1 MSFPVPVAYD
11 LNAQKDTT
19 IVKYNNGD
27 QWEGLP
33 SPAEGAGDSQIKSL
47 KFTTVEDHT
56 TENPLVFNLDP
67 TDQCEILYYIE
78 DDYTPKPNEII
89 LGALGVHKGTSADPL
104 KFGHILQTDSNSRYS
119 MYSSSKAGIFTPE
132 TGEYRIPNLTGNKIP
147 KGYTFRLMQIK
158 TGALL

>member
-19 IVKYNNGD
+19 IIKYNNGD

-33 SPAEGAGDSQIKSL
+33 VIGEGDSQIKSL

-67 TDQCEILYYIE
+67 SDRCEILYYIE
-78 DDYTPKPNEII
+78 GEYTPHPNEII
-89 LGALGVHKGTSADPL
+89 VGALGVYRGGADPA
-104 KFGHILQTDSNSRYS
+104 
-119 MYSSSKAGIFTPE
+119 KAGHMIRTNQYGAYSGVSTSNAGTFTPE
-132 TGEYRIPNLTGNKIP
+132 TGECVIPNVAGYKIP

-158 TGALL
+158 TGAPL

>member
-1 MSFPVPVAYD
+1 MGFPVPIEYNMNEA
-11 LNAQKDTT
+11 KDNT

-33 SPAEGAGDSQIKSL
+33 SPAEGAGDLQIKSL

-78 DDYTPKPNEII
+78 GEYTPKPNEII
-89 LGALGVHKGTSADPL
+89 IGALGVHSGADSEPV
-104 KFGHILQTDSNSRYS
+104 
-119 MYSSSKAGIFTPE
+119 KAGHMLRTNQYSLYSGVSTSSAGTFTPE
-132 TGEYRIPNLTGNKIP
+132 TGEYVIPNVAGYKIP
-147 KGYTFRLMQIK
+147 KGYTFRLIQIK